1 MSKVAPPPG
10 PPRPAV
16 PPPEGDGAY
25 AAVEAPDAWHVAS
38 LLCFAAALAARPIA
52 RTVGPLLPFFRYR
65 FLLPLAII
73 LTASALGC
81 LLALVGM
88 RRPAIRG
95 ASRLALFLNGV
106 ALALGLLA
114 LAAGVWIFYR

>member
-1 MSKVAPPPG
+1 MSEIPASSG

-16 PPPEGDGAY
+16 PPPEADGAY

-38 LLCFAAALAARPIA
+38 LLCFAAALAARPLA
-52 RTVGPLLPFFRYR
+52 RTVGPLLPSFRYR
-65 FLLPLAII
+65 FLLPLLII
-73 LTASALGC
+73 LTASAIGC

-95 ASRLALFLNGV
+95 ASRFALFLNGV

-114 LAAGVWIFYR
+114 LAAGFWIFYR